1 MCCVHIN
8 YKQREKEHRG
18 RLFLFDLI
26 IIKVNQRA
34 VYSGKVNKFR
44 GLLLTADYYNS
55 LLCRSQQFMIRI
67 ITRTAIIIIVV
78 LCSFSSSWF
87 EVTVRC
93 LLGLRPICRDSSNK
107 LRHAFYAK
115 VFQMAHSFNYFHVCI
130 FLDLSFSVIIHNYLV
145 MKSAITNM
153 LLVLNIIIS
162 YNTSHVL
169 Y

>member
-1 MCCVHIN
+1 VP
-8 YKQREKEHRG
+8 
-18 RLFLFDLI
+18 
-26 IIKVNQRA
+26 
-34 VYSGKVNKFR
+34 VYFGKINKFR

-67 ITRTAIIIIVV
+67 ITRTAIIIVV

-93 LLGLRPICRDSSNK
+93 LLGLRPIRRDLSNK
-107 LRHAFYAK
+107 LRHDVYAK
-115 VFQMAHSFNYFHVCI
+115 VFQVAHSFNYFHVCI

-145 MKSAITNM
+145 MKSAIANM
-153 LLVLNIIIS
+153 LLMLNFIIS